1 MQKSILHKGEF
12 RIMTSKGG
20 VEATDVQN
28 CKGKQEII
36 IKY

>member
-1 MQKSILHKGEF
+1 
-12 RIMTSKGG
+12 MTSKGG